1 MQASLYHM
9 TLGKVDTQATEL
21 SSGFVGPAW
30 TCCGPPLTLPE

>member
-21 SSGFVGPAW
+21 SSGFVGPAR